1 MRHPTGKRFVG
12 SLETANT
19 EQRNHTHVFRDFQQS
34 FDLVF
39 FKAFHWSGV
48 ITKCLRCPH
57 HSGKRDHD
65 MAIDPE
71 IETRLHSSS
80 FARRPAEYAS
90 HRSAD
95 FCILLVREA
104 MLFGDFQHLVEVALF
119 PALRVTTRHD
129 YRAGFFHF
137 GLVVSSCTQ
146 LFLLVTIPNHHKPP
160 GLQVITARRT
170 QPGRDD
176 FFEIST
182 VDRYFL
188 KARRGA
194 PFLYDLTQQFLSGDL
209 RHGWGS

>member
-80 FARRPAEYAS
+80 FARRPAENPVTAPRTFAFCS
-90 HRSAD
+90 SVKPCCLAIFSTSSRSPS
-95 FCILLVREA
+95 
-104 MLFGDFQHLVEVALF
+104 FQPCESPHA
-119 PALRVTTRHD
+119 T
-129 YRAGFFHF
+129 
-137 GLVVSSCTQ
+137 
-146 LFLLVTIPNHHKPP
+146 
-160 GLQVITARRT
+160 ITALAS
-170 QPGRDD
+170 
-176 FFEIST
+176 ST
-182 VDRYFL
+182 L
-188 KARRGA
+188 
-194 PFLYDLTQQFLSGDL
+194 
-209 RHGWGS
+209 